1 MTTITLTRKEM
12 QQKQQDRIALFNRRL
27 TTVLVIVGLCM
38 ASLIVLLPLIW
49 MASTSLRLP
58 RESFTLP
65 PQWLPTDW
73 QWQNYVEVFNR
84 VPFGQYILNSLKTT
98 LAIVGLQ
105 IVTATMA
112 AFAFA
117 RLRFPG
123 RNVLFVVLISAL
135 MVPQFVTI
143 IPTFIIVRDL
153 GLADQHG
160 SLIVPSIVTP
170 FGIFLLRQFFM
181 TIPSEL
187 EDAAKMDGAGVWQI
201 FRHIYIPLGKPGIA
215 VLAVLAFNGYW
226 NEYFRPLI
234 FLSSFEK
241 FTLPL
246 GIVSLRGPMDTGN
259 IAVVLA
265 GVTMSLIP
273 MIILVIFAQRY
284 LAQGIVMTGL
294 KG

>member
-1 MTTITLTRKEM
+1 LTTITLTQKEIK
-12 QQKQQDRIALFNRRL
+12 QQKQDQMAVFNRRL
-27 TTVLVIVGLCM
+27 TTVLVILGLFA
-38 ASLIVLLPLIW
+38 ASMLVLMPLLW
-49 MASTSLRLP
+49 MASTSLRIP

-73 QWQNYVEVFNR
+73 QWQNYADVFDR
-84 VPFGQYILNSLKTT
+84 VPFAQYILNSLKTT
-98 LAIVGLQ
+98 LSIVALQ

-123 RNVLFVVLISAL
+123 RNLLFVLLISAL

-170 FGIFLLRQFFM
+170 FGIFLLRQFFL
-181 TIPSEL
+181 TIPNDL
-187 EDAAKMDGAGVWQI
+187 EEAAKIDGAGVIQI
-201 FRHIYIPLGKPGIA
+201 FRFIYLPLGKPGIA
-215 VLAVLAFNGYW
+215 VLAVLSFNTYW

-234 FLSSFEK
+234 FLSSYEK

-284 LAQGIVMTGL
+284 LAQGIVMSGM